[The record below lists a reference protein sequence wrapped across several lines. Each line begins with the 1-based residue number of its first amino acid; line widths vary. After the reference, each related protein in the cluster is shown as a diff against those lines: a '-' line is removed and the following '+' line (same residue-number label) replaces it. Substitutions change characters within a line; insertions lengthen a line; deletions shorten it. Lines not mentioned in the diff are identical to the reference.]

1 MLVIIIFIIGLVVST
16 MIVNKAQQL
25 LMKWLDLSGMFINPK
40 TKAIVIIVIA
50 LILSAIV
57 IQLFG
62 IRIPR

>member
-16 MIVNKAQQL
+16 MIVNKTQQL
-25 LMKWLDLSGMFINPK
+25 LMKWLDLSAMFINPK
-40 TKAIVIIVIA
+40 TKAIVIVVVA